1 MLLSVSNLSKA
12 FSEKVVLKNA
22 SFHINETDKAA
33 ITGINGAGK
42 STLLRMIIGEIS
54 PDEGTVV
61 FSHDA
66 TYGYLSQQHTV
77 NGTRTLWEEV
87 ATVKQDIFDMRDQLR
102 SMEDR
107 MPLVSGQ
114 ELSRLMEQYHTLT
127 HRYELCNGYACE
139 SEITGVLCGLSFS
152 EADFHKPVAQFSG
165 GQKTRIA
172 LAKILLQKPD
182 LILLDEPTNHLDIPS
197 IQFLENFIRNF
208 KGAVLLI
215 SHDRYFLD
223 RTMTKII
230 EIDNHEVTVYTGNY
244 TEYAAKR
251 QQVRIARWNAYA
263 NQQRVI
269 RHQEEVI
276 EKLRSFHREKSIRRA
291 ESREKMLAKMEVLE
305 KPVEISHQMKLNL
318 TPHILSGNDVLSV
331 RGLTK
336 AYGSHSLFQD
346 ADIEIKRGE
355 HVALIGDNGTGKTTL
370 FKIINELVTADA
382 GTIRLGTNVVIGYYD
397 QEHQVL
403 TEDNTLFEEI
413 SDAYP
418 DLSNTEIRN
427 ILAAFLFTNDD
438 VFKRVS
444 ELSGGEQGRLCLAK
458 LMLSECNFLM
468 LDEPTNH
475 LDMDSKEILEH
486 ALNQYRGTCFYI
498 SHDRYF
504 VNRTASR
511 ILELSDGTFRE
522 YLGNYD
528 YYLEKKQERLNA
540 LAGNPTEGSAGAGK
554 ENSVSASEHAPM
566 SEGARDWKASKEEQA
581 RLRKLENEVKKTEAR
596 IEELEAENKSLLAE
610 MSRPEIATN
619 SVELQKLAAL
629 HERNEAELNAL
640 YEKWEQ
646 LQ

>member
-230 EIDNHEVTVYTGNY
+230 EIDNHEITVYTGNY

-251 QQVRIARWNAYA
+251 EQVRIARWNAYA

-336 AYGSHSLFQD
+336 SYGSHSLFQD

-458 LMLSECNFLM
+458 LMLSECN
-468 LDEPTNH
+468 
-475 LDMDSKEILEH
+475 
-486 ALNQYRGTCFYI
+486 
-498 SHDRYF
+498 
-504 VNRTASR
+504 
-511 ILELSDGTFRE
+511 LS
-522 YLGNYD
+522 LI
-528 YYLEKKQERLNA
+528 
-540 LAGNPTEGSAGAGK
+540 
-554 ENSVSASEHAPM
+554 H
-566 SEGARDWKASKEEQA
+566 
-581 RLRKLENEVKKTEAR
+581 
-596 IEELEAENKSLLAE
+596 I
-610 MSRPEIATN
+610 
-619 SVELQKLAAL
+619 
-629 HERNEAELNAL
+629 
-640 YEKWEQ
+640 
-646 LQ
+646 

>member
-251 QQVRIARWNAYA
+251 EQVRIARWNAYA

-336 AYGSHSLFQD
+336 SYGSHSLFQD

-554 ENSVSASEHAPM
+554 KNSVSASEHAPM

>member
-107 MPLVSGQ
+107 MPLVSGP

-251 QQVRIARWNAYA
+251 EQVRIARWNAYA

-336 AYGSHSLFQD
+336 SYGSHSLFQD

-554 ENSVSASEHAPM
+554 KNSVSASEHAPM